1 MRDALK
7 TQRNADLARMLMN
20 IASWVHYTE
29 AEDIVRDST
38 SMESIWKSLQEHY
51 NIAAKGSD
59 FLKITRVIHN
69 NGMLA
74 STYYKEYRGT
84 FIDNM
89 RKKGSSMGIRKGG
102 APFLKDEK
110 LTPSFKD
117 VIVMWALEKIDPRL
131 LKVRRVYDHRLG
143 ENSTFST
150 FSAKIFQ
157 AVPIMIEEMDKQTKL
172 RAMLQPEPVHLDAF
186 GPSGSAGVR
195 NSQDNCNNLSV

>member
-89 RKKGSSMGIRKGG
+89 RKKGSSMGVRKGG

-131 LKVRRVYDHRLG
+131 LKVRRD
-143 ENSTFST
+143 
-150 FSAKIFQ
+150 
-157 AVPIMIEEMDKQTKL
+157 
-172 RAMLQPEPVHLDAF
+172 
-186 GPSGSAGVR
+186 
-195 NSQDNCNNLSV
+195 